1 MNRPESSV
9 KLNLSRNILLAI
21 GLFNICWYTFVLNT
35 VADTIPKM
43 MRFQNEAMEADKK
56 ISEEEVQTKVEV
68 VIQNARKDSWAS
80 IVGGGVIILFAFLIP
95 VAPGAFAIA
104 AIFTFI
110 ASLGFQLYLG
120 FDVLIQG
127 ILMKVIIVYGFFQ
140 SVRYALEYEMRN
152 DPEKLKQKQ
161 KHQIQFPEPD
171 A

>member
-9 KLNLSRNILLAI
+9 QLNLSRNILLAI
-21 GLFNICWYTFVLNT
+21 GLFNICFYTFVLNT
-35 VADTIPKM
+35 VAENIPKM
-43 MRFQNEAMEADKK
+43 MRFQNEAMKEDKK

-68 VIQNARKDSWAS
+68 IIQNARKNSWAS
-80 IVGGGVIILFAFLIP
+80 IGAGGFIILLAFLIP
-95 VAPGAFAIA
+95 VAPSAFAIVSV
-104 AIFTFI
+104 FTFI
-110 ASLGFQLYLG
+110 ASLGFQFYLG

-127 ILMKVIIVYGFFQ
+127 ILMKVICVYGFFQ

-152 DPEKLKQKQ
+152 DPEKLKEKQ